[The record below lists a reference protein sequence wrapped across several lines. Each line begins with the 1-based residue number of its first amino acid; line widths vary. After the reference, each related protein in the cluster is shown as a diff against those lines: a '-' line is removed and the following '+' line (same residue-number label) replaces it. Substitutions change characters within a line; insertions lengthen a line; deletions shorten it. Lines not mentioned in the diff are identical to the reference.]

1 MKLIVSEWVVDVKQ
15 VPDKKGLSVAPM
27 LVLVQVAHVSPSCQP
42 KGKSQT
48 NFFSLIVTGAI
59 DHYEYLGDGREGA
72 GDSDSIDFEPVS
84 TRLSWR
90 ILESL
95 AEEADASLEL
105 DVRRRAAVADSSEL
119 LLLLVVDSFPIYRR
133 SRSSSLIRTM
143 IYLSGTSPSRPS
155 LVPYQTLE
163 NGVWRE
169 SNNASSKGINGVLR
183 GVMETEVRRDGVW
196 TLLYIY

>member
-1 MKLIVSEWVVDVKQ
+1 MIEMKLIVSDWAVDAKQ

-27 LVLVQVAHVSPSCQP
+27 LLLVQVAHVSPSCQP

-48 NFFSLIVTGAI
+48 SFLFFLIVTGAI

-72 GDSDSIDFEPVS
+72 GDSDSIDSEPVS

-105 DVRRRAAVADSSEL
+105 DVRRRAAAADSSEL
-119 LLLLVVDSFPIYRR
+119 LLPLVVDSLPISRR
-133 SRSSSLIRTM
+133 SRSSSLIRSM

-155 LVPYQTLE
+155 LVPFHQSLDT
-163 NGVWRE
+163 
-169 SNNASSKGINGVLR
+169 
-183 GVMETEVRRDGVW
+183 
-196 TLLYIY
+196 